1 MAGLEQ
7 RSDRIV
13 RTAGRPF
20 AARGDRAHWRDLYHV
35 VLSLTWPRF
44 FAALV
49 VVFLLVNFAF
59 GTLYWL
65 LPDSVGNARPGEFLD
80 RFFFSVETLATVGYG
95 EMAPATIAGHVVA
108 CIEIL
113 TGMVGIALTAGLVF
127 ARFSRPTARVLFS
140 RSVVVRDFNGE
151 RVLMLRMANER
162 QNRIV
167 EATARLTLV
176 RTEITLEGETIVGL
190 HDLRLSRD
198 RNPVFALTWTL
209 IHPIDDGSP
218 LRGRDAAQLAAE
230 QARLVVSVAGHDE
243 TMAASVFTGRE
254 YAAEDLVFGGRF
266 VDILHM
272 GSDGE
277 RVVDMTR
284 FHDVERPGLQPARQ
298 WPAGGNSGQGDSSR
312 QR

>member
-1 MAGLEQ
+1 MSVLEQ
-7 RSDRIV
+7 RSGGVVGAANRQV
-13 RTAGRPF
+13 P
-20 AARGDRAHWRDLYHV
+20 ARGHHGNWRDLYHL

-49 VVFLLVNFAF
+49 FAFVLVNLAF
-59 GTLYWL
+59 GTFYWL
-65 LPDSVGNARPGEFLD
+65 LPDSIANARPGEFLD

-95 EMAPATIAGHVVA
+95 VMSPVTVAGHVVA

-140 RSVVVRDFNGE
+140 HRAVVRDFNGQ

-162 QNRIV
+162 LNRIV

-176 RTEITLEGETIVGL
+176 RTELTVEGETIVGL
-190 HDLRLSRD
+190 HDLRLTRE

-209 IHPIDDGSP
+209 VHPIDESSP
-218 LRGRDAAQLAAE
+218 LHGRDAAQLAAD
-230 QARLVVSVAGHDE
+230 QSRLVVSVTGHDE

-254 YAAEDLVFGGRF
+254 YSAEDLVFGGRF
-266 VDILHM
+266 ADILHTK
-272 GSDGE
+272 SDGE

-284 FHDVERPGLQPARQ
+284 FHDVERA
-298 WPAGGNSGQGDSSR
+298 SSP
-312 QR
+312 